1 MRRSLF
7 YYFGEKMNIVGFP
20 SSYRQG
26 PGLLDDL
33 GEACLPFGTRPLV
46 VADGFVQNEFRARL
60 DKTFAKSNITPI
72 YEEFRGECS
81 PDAIAKATKTAIE
94 NDCDFIVGLG
104 GGKAIDTAK
113 GVKIET
119 SLKIMIVPTIASN
132 DSPTSRLAITYSD
145 EGDFL
150 GPRFLPFN
158 PEAILV
164 DTAII
169 ASAPTRFFTA
179 GIGDALVTKFEA
191 DQCRVAGANN
201 FFGGQPTEAAMAL
214 SDHCYKIVRQY
225 GAQAV
230 LDVDRKEPTEAVEKV
245 TEANVLLSGLGFEGC
260 GVAGAHAIGMALSLL
275 PEIKGILHGEEV
287 AIGLLAQFVLEGRD
301 DEFFKDQL
309 DFFRSVRLPASLP
322 EVGFN
327 EVCEDR
333 LSKVAAFAVRNNS
346 RLHNM
351 SFPIS
356 ERMVLEALLRS
367 DEIVRS
373 YDAARLTTV

>member
-1 MRRSLF
+1 M
-7 YYFGEKMNIVGFP
+7 ITVGFP

-26 PGLLDDL
+26 PGLLDDI
-33 GEACLPFGTRPLV
+33 GDACLTFGTRPLV
-46 VADGFVQNEFRARL
+46 VADGFVQSEFRARL
-60 DKTFAKSNITPI
+60 DRSFAKTNITPI
-72 YEEFRGECS
+72 YVNFNGECS
-81 PDAIAKATKTAIE
+81 PEAITEATKVSIE
-94 NDCDFIVGLG
+94 NKCDSIIGMG

-132 DSPTSRLAITYSD
+132 DSPTSRLAITYSND
-145 EGDFL
+145 GEFI

-169 ASAPTRFFTA
+169 ANAPTRFFTA

-191 DQCRVAGANN
+191 DQCRAAGANN

-214 SDHCYKIVRQY
+214 SDHCYRVVRQY

-230 LDVDRKEPTEAVEKV
+230 ADVEKNEATEAVEKV

-301 DEFFKDQL
+301 DEFFADQL
-309 DFFRSVRLPASLP
+309 DFFRSVNLPASLP
-322 EVGFN
+322 EVGFDDVS
-327 EVCEDR
+327 EER
-333 LSKVAAFAVRNNS
+333 LSEVAAFAARNSS

-351 SFPIS
+351 SFPVN
-356 ERMVLEALLRS
+356 ERMVLDALLRS
-367 DEIVRS
+367 NEIVQV
-373 YDAARLTTV
+373 YDAARLAAV